1 VHAIFRHMFLQ
12 ANFKVENL
20 FNREYELPLG
30 GVYFDDFM
38 VSGWMNQI
46 KPLTGRGRSVLLNVT
61 ASF

>member
-1 VHAIFRHMFLQ
+1 MFLQ

-30 GVYFDDFM
+30 GVYVDDFM